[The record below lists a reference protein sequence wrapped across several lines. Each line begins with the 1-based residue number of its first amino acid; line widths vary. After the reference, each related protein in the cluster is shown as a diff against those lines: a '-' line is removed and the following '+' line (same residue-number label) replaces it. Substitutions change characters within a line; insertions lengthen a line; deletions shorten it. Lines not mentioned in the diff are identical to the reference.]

1 MSSLVD
7 LLGRL
12 DDLDRDEVIHAARPW
27 TRDSDAACLAE
38 PDDGSAPSGLAYL
51 LEVALVHDV
60 AEVWSS
66 WRGGRRPT
74 TEELADAVI
83 HYAKHDAYLEPEDI
97 R

>member
-1 MSSLVD
+1 MSSLVE

-12 DDLDRDEVIHAARPW
+12 HDLDRDEVIYAARPW

-38 PDDGSAPSGLAYL
+38 QDDWSDTSGLTYL

-66 WRGGRRPT
+66 WRDGRTPT
-74 TEELADAVI
+74 TDELADAVI
-83 HYAKHDAYLEPEDI
+83 HYATHDAYLEPEGT